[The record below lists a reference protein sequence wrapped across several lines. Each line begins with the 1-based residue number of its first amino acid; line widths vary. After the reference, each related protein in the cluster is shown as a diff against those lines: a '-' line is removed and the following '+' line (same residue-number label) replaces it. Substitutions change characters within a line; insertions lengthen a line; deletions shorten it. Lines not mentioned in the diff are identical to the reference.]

1 MAVSALAL
9 AIIAPTI
16 TISTVPILIAGSTM
30 GSITGSLPSRINAL
44 GQVPKI
50 ALTVGLNMVVLKADP
65 ITGSPVITPAI
76 SMVPEAIIP
85 STSAVPEAIA
95 LSFNAAPAKVVPKMV
110 PAAALVVSALAHNVA
125 HNKVAH
131 SGNLLF

>member
-1 MAVSALAL
+1 MVALKV
-9 AIIAPTI
+9 APIMGRMVI
-16 TISTVPILIAGSTM
+16 TLVICV
-30 GSITGSLPSRINAL
+30 
-44 GQVPKI
+44 VPK
-50 ALTVGLNMVVLKADP
+50 
-65 ITGSPVITPAI
+65 
-76 SMVPEAIIP
+76 AIIP

-110 PAAALVVSALAHNVA
+110 PAAALVVNALANSVV